1 MHEQKIPSAIV
12 GNKLN
17 QWYRLIREFE
27 VSEAEALKLAV
38 KEELDMMEE
47 NQDLLLYFSLLEFR
61 HELMLSVFLPEG
73 SIEADRSLSE
83 LLEQIEAN
91 QQKLTGLLDYY
102 YYFFRGMYEY
112 RNREIMDAIASYQKA
127 ESMLYVV
134 EDKIEKAEFYYKLAE
149 IYCDLHQTFFSMN
162 YANQA
167 MDIYKQFEL
176 YGIRRAECA
185 FIFARNLMRVSQ
197 FDKAVEHLQS
207 VLRQADEL
215 GKSRLKAASFYYL
228 GKCSAKENKL
238 EEAVSFFQQAAAVSD
253 AGQTR
258 SFKLKSILGL
268 THIRF
273 RQGLVQEAAVLFEQG
288 MQLAKDT
295 NNQAALAA
303 FQTINGLY
311 IKNDPIL
318 VVNAFH
324 ELELRK
330 LYAVLEELAWET
342 AAVYHKREQHQDA
355 VFFYNKA
362 IEVQKLMQE
371 NIVFKTA
378 AL

>member
-38 KEELDMMEE
+38 KEELDVMEE

-149 IYCDLHQTFFSMN
+149 IYCDLHQTFF
-162 YANQA
+162 
-167 MDIYKQFEL
+167 
-176 YGIRRAECA
+176 R
-185 FIFARNLMRVSQ
+185 
-197 FDKAVEHLQS
+197 
-207 VLRQADEL
+207 
-215 GKSRLKAASFYYL
+215 
-228 GKCSAKENKL
+228 
-238 EEAVSFFQQAAAVSD
+238 
-253 AGQTR
+253 
-258 SFKLKSILGL
+258 
-268 THIRF
+268 
-273 RQGLVQEAAVLFEQG
+273 
-288 MQLAKDT
+288 
-295 NNQAALAA
+295 
-303 FQTINGLY
+303 
-311 IKNDPIL
+311 
-318 VVNAFH
+318 
-324 ELELRK
+324 
-330 LYAVLEELAWET
+330 
-342 AAVYHKREQHQDA
+342 
-355 VFFYNKA
+355 
-362 IEVQKLMQE
+362 
-371 NIVFKTA
+371 
-378 AL
+378 